1 MFYHMN
7 VRSITN
13 LDLDKVLEIYYKIEN
28 KTPACTLE
36 GWTLGEV
43 RERLSGWLTSDN
55 HISLLCEKSGE
66 TVAFLFCRTDPP
78 HLATVEIFCQSL
90 DYDPEDEQTPQMAED
105 SVFPHFAENI
115 VSPTNL
121 IFTELARELKPRGIQ
136 TVNLLVNK
144 KHHNIRLFSRF
155 LEYGGFNKGSEFIEY
170 EMDLD

>member
-36 GWTLGEV
+36 GWTLGEA
-43 RERLSGWLTSDN
+43 RERLSAWLASDK

-66 TVAFLFCRTDPP
+66 TVAFLFCRIDPP
-78 HLATVEIFCQSL
+78 YLATVEIFCQSP
-90 DYDPEDEQTPQMAED
+90 DYDPEDEQASPLTSTLFGHGVPGW
-105 SVFPHFAENI
+105 
-115 VSPTNL
+115 PTNL
-121 IFTELARELKPRGIQ
+121 IFAELARELKPRGIQ
-136 TVNLLVNK
+136 TINLLVNK
-144 KHHNIRLFSRF
+144 KHHNIRLFSKF
-155 LEYGGFNKGSEFIEY
+155 LEYGGFNKASEFIEY